1 MKWPKKEQLEA
12 FIQKE
17 MVVETNKSDVDMS
30 NNKLNFGSLV
40 SVIEQTHQH
49 FQQQAVKAVN
59 VSLTVRNWLV
69 GYYIVTFEQKGEDR
83 AVYGSKLLSN
93 LAESSKNIKGFDER
107 SFRNFRMFYKLYPHL
122 QTYIAS
128 NLPSMPIWGSLTTE
142 LSLNHENEDF
152 AIMQSLTTE
161 SKSLDFLVPAEK
173 IISQLSYSHIEQL
186 LPIQDSLKR
195 AFYEVECIKGI
206 WSVREL
212 KRQINSLY
220 FERCGMSLKPELLSE
235 ITQKNIRPATPSEM
249 VKSVYIFEFLGL
261 KVKDAAE
268 EKDLETALLDHLQ
281 EFMLEMGHGF
291 CFEYRQKRILID
303 DEYFFVDLV
312 FYHRILKCHVIV
324 ELKID
329 AFKQEHMGQ
338 LNTYVAFYNAEVKR
352 EDDNPAIGI
361 LLCTEKG
368 KKLVEYA
375 TAGMD
380 QQLFVSKYL
389 LELPKKEQLEVFIQ
403 KELEKLK

>member
-1 MKWPKKEQLEA
+1 LEWPKKEQLEA

-17 MVVETNKSDVDMS
+17 QSVETNKSDVGMS
-30 NNKLNFGSLV
+30 NNELNFGSLV

-69 GYYIVTFEQKGEDR
+69 GYFIVTFEQKGEDR
-83 AVYGSKLLSN
+83 AAYGSKLLSN

-107 SFRNFRMFYKLYPHL
+107 SFRNFRLFYKLYPHL

-128 NLPSMPIWGSLTTE
+128 NLPEIPIWGSLTTE

-152 AIMQSLTTE
+152 AIMQLLSTE
-161 SKSLDFLVPAEK
+161 SKFLDFLVPAEK
-173 IISQLSYSHIEQL
+173 MVSLLSYSHIEQL
-186 LPIQDSLKR
+186 LPIQDPLKR

-249 VKSVYIFEFLGL
+249 VKSVYVFEFLGL

-303 DEYFFVDLV
+303 DEYFFIDLV

-389 LELPKKEQLEVFIQ
+389 LELPKKEQLEAFIQ

>member
-1 MKWPKKEQLEA
+1 MA
-12 FIQKE
+12 
-17 MVVETNKSDVDMS
+17 VETNKSDVDMS

-49 FQQQAVKAVN
+49 FQQQAVNAVN

-173 IISQLSYSHIEQL
+173 IICQLSYSHIEQL

-389 LELPKKEQLEVFIQ
+389 LELPKKEQLEAFIQ